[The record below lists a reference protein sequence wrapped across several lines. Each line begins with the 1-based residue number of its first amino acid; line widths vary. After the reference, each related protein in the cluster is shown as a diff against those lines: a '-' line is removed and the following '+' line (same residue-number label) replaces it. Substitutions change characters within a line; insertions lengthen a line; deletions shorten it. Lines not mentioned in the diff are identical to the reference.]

1 MAVVREAL
9 EAVNRGDVQWLIE
22 HSAPDVEIHGRGVA
36 GEPVLYIG
44 AAGIREYFDD
54 MAESWQAIELV
65 PQRFREVG
73 DRVVA
78 IVDRRLRGRGSGIY
92 VEDQVGI
99 VYELRD
105 GLATRISGHRDV
117 VEALAEAELYV

>member
-1 MAVVREAL
+1 VSSRNVAIVREAL
-9 EAVNRGDVQWLIE
+9 EAVNRGDVQWLID
-22 HSAPDVEIHGRGVA
+22 HSAPDVEIRGRGVA

-54 MAESWQAIELV
+54 MAESWQAIELA

-78 IVDRRLRGRGSGIY
+78 IVDRRLRGR
-92 VEDQVGI
+92 
-99 VYELRD
+99 
-105 GLATRISGHRDV
+105 
-117 VEALAEAELYV
+117 EALAEAELDV